1 MSIWYFNSNK
11 KQNKNKGLKSMRDEN
26 CKRAAAASRSIRQ
39 SASESCRPFAF
50 PDATMH
56 STYRVDSSLHRYY
69 VTSMATVLSAIL
81 FSAGLSSS

>member
-1 MSIWYFNSNK
+1 
-11 KQNKNKGLKSMRDEN
+11 MRMVIQLDF
-26 CKRAAAASRSIRQ
+26 C
-39 SASESCRPFAF
+39 CPFCI

-56 STYRVDSSLHRYY
+56 STYRVDSAFPSPIFCYY

>member
-1 MSIWYFNSNK
+1 
-11 KQNKNKGLKSMRDEN
+11 MRI
-26 CKRAAAASRSIRQ
+26 ASERLRPPVVL
-39 SASESCRPFAF
+39 SESCRPFCI

-56 STYRVDSSLHRYY
+56 STRRADSPPRRYY